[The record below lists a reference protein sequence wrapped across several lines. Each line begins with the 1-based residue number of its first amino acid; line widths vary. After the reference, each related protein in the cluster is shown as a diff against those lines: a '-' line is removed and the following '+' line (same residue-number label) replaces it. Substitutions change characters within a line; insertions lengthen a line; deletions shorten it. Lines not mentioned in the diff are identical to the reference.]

1 MKMIKNKKI
10 LRVIKTVLIGTLIIF
25 GISFTTYEITNTKK
39 ENEKLKVQIEQL
51 EKENHDVKYNNWYLM
66 EENARINMINQDMW
80 ELYYSMVTEYN
91 GEYEYYE

>member
-1 MKMIKNKKI
+1 MKKVFNKKNLKVFGLLI
-10 LRVIKTVLIGTLIIF
+10 LLILVVVMLCFVI
-25 GISFTTYEITNTKK
+25 SSNK
-39 ENEKLKVQIEQL
+39 ENEKLKNQIAQL
-51 EKENHDVKYNNWYLM
+51 EKENYDIKYNNWYLM

>member
-1 MKMIKNKKI
+1 MKKVFNKKNLKVFGLLI
-10 LRVIKTVLIGTLIIF
+10 LLISVVVMLCFVI
-25 GISFTTYEITNTKK
+25 SSNK
-39 ENEKLKVQIEQL
+39 ENEKLKNQIAQL
-51 EKENHDVKYNNWYLM
+51 EKENYDIKYNNWYLM

>member
-1 MKMIKNKKI
+1 MQIKYVCDYCGNDFSTEEKCRQCEMSHLTDI
-10 LRVIKTVLIGTLIIF
+10 
-25 GISFTTYEITNTKK
+25 
-39 ENEKLKVQIEQL
+39 EKLKYDI
-51 EKENHDVKYNNWYLM
+51 KYNNWYLM

>member
-1 MKMIKNKKI
+1 MKKVFNKKNLKWFGI
-10 LRVIKTVLIGTLIIF
+10 LILIIST
-25 GISFTTYEITNTKK
+25 IVMLCLVINTNK
-39 ENEKLKVQIEQL
+39 ENEKLKVQITQL

>member
-1 MKMIKNKKI
+1 MKKVFNKKN
-10 LRVIKTVLIGTLIIF
+10 LKWLGVLILIIF
-25 GISFTTYEITNTKK
+25 TIVMLCLVINTNK
-39 ENEKLKVQIEQL
+39 ENEKLKVQITQL

>member
-1 MKMIKNKKI
+1 MKKVFNKKN
-10 LRVIKTVLIGTLIIF
+10 LKWFGVLILIIST
-25 GISFTTYEITNTKK
+25 IVMLCLVINTNK
-39 ENEKLKVQIEQL
+39 ENEKLKVQITQL

>member
-1 MKMIKNKKI
+1 MKKVFNKKNLKVFGLLI
-10 LRVIKTVLIGTLIIF
+10 LLISVVVMLCFVI
-25 GISFTTYEITNTKK
+25 SSNK
-39 ENEKLKVQIEQL
+39 ENEKLKNKIAQL
-51 EKENHDVKYNNWYLM
+51 EKENYDIKYNNWYLM

>member
-1 MKMIKNKKI
+1 MKKVLNKKN
-10 LRVIKTVLIGTLIIF
+10 LKWFGVLILIIST
-25 GISFTTYEITNTKK
+25 IVMLCLVINTNK
-39 ENEKLKVQIEQL
+39 ENEKLKVQITQL

>member
-1 MKMIKNKKI
+1 MKKVFNKKN
-10 LRVIKTVLIGTLIIF
+10 LKWLGVLILIIST
-25 GISFTTYEITNTKK
+25 IVMLCLVINTNK
-39 ENEKLKVQIEQL
+39 ENENLKVQITQL

>member
-1 MKMIKNKKI
+1 MKKVFNKKNLKVFGLLI
-10 LRVIKTVLIGTLIIF
+10 LLVSVVVMLCFVI
-25 GISFTTYEITNTKK
+25 SSNK
-39 ENEKLKVQIEQL
+39 ENEKLKNQIAEL
-51 EKENHDVKYNNWYLM
+51 EKENYDIKYNNWYLM

>member
-1 MKMIKNKKI
+1 
-10 LRVIKTVLIGTLIIF
+10 
-25 GISFTTYEITNTKK
+25 
-39 ENEKLKVQIEQL
+39 
-51 EKENHDVKYNNWYLM
+51 M